1 MRLAQLALPVMG
13 DAGEGRIVNV
23 SSAIVHLTGGL
34 TGWYQASKRGL
45 TAVRDALRME
55 VASLGVDV
63 VLVEPGGIETAIWDN
78 AEADLLRR
86 RQHAL
91 SPPSYDRALWLLR
104 RLRGHMRPPEEV
116 AHAIASALT
125 EERPRAR
132 YRVGLDSGAL
142 RWAKPGRA
150 RWAPRPPGACG
161 PGALTAAA
169 PSVFVA
175 V

>member
-23 SSAIVHLTGGL
+23 FSAIVHLTGGL

-116 AHAIASALT
+116 AHALASALT